1 MRAPMILPV
10 LLLLGWSV
18 PAAAQGNLFEKGRS
32 LLGSP
37 SSGSGGSAAAG
48 LSESRADSGLRE
60 ALRVATSRTVSQVGR
75 TDGYYG
81 DPKIRIPLPGFLET
95 ARKAMAAMGMSQTLD
110 DLELR
115 MNRAAEAAAPRAA
128 DIFGDAVAAMTVT
141 DAKGIVTGPKDSAT
155 RYFKRTTT
163 QPLTEAFRPI
173 VDSALA
179 DVGAVQTYNAAVQN
193 LGNSATGGLGGSLG
207 GGLGNML
214 GGGVGGGA
222 AGFNFTDFVVG
233 QALDGIFLY
242 IAEQEAAIRTN
253 PAARTTELLRDV
265 FGR

>member
-1 MRAPMILPV
+1 
-10 LLLLGWSV
+10 
-18 PAAAQGNLFEKGRS
+18 
-32 LLGSP
+32 
-37 SSGSGGSAAAG
+37 
-48 LSESRADSGLRE
+48 
-60 ALRVATSRTVSQVGR
+60 
-75 TDGYYG
+75 
-81 DPKIRIPLPGFLET
+81 
-95 ARKAMAAMGMSQTLD
+95 
-110 DLELR
+110 
-115 MNRAAEAAAPRAA
+115 MNRAAEAAAPQAA

-193 LGNSATGGLGGSLG
+193 LGNSATGGLGG
-207 GGLGNML
+207 GLGNML
-214 GGGVGGGA
+214 GGGAGGGA